1 MSEKTSVLRTAVW
14 ERSRN
19 GESVSEIA
27 RALNTDER
35 IVTLIV
41 NTFERLESKRRS
53 GERPLPDMKDALR
66 AVQSGNDPKLFR
78 SEKLRIFRSY
88 LIALLGTKRG
98 LVRILNGV
106 TDSQARSACL
116 AAERSGVRRQETLPD
131 DVYRAMLESAFAA
144 FYRRIAGD
152 DVFDEEN
159 VPHVLEAWG
168 KTIEAFSGNAFSAFH
183 PHLDDASL
191 FFETALRIREGVK
204 RYRLCPFCRT
214 VHLTDAE
221 EKVLSDIRLEIK
233 KGQTVGIIGGT
244 GAGKSAMINL
254 MLRLYDA
261 DSGHV
266 RVFGHDVRDFTFRAL
281 RSTVHIVSQG
291 SRLFKGTVLDN
302 LTCGKT
308 DVPDEQIEA
317 ALRISQSAEFA
328 EKLPDRLQTPVE
340 EGGKN
345 FSGGQR
351 QRLCIAR
358 ALVGDPEI
366 IIFDDSSSA
375 LDYATDAKM
384 RRAIAT
390 ELSGKTIVL
399 VSQRVSTVRNADQI
413 VLMDDG
419 KICGIGTHEQLFR
432 DNELYREI
440 CHSQLSEKEAANA

>member
-1 MSEKTSVLRTAVW
+1 MSDKTSVLRTAVW

-35 IVTLIV
+35 IVMLIV

-221 EKVLSDIRLEIK
+221 EK
-233 KGQTVGIIGGT
+233 
-244 GAGKSAMINL
+244 
-254 MLRLYDA
+254 A
-261 DSGHV
+261 DDTRFSSCP
-266 RVFGHDVRDFTFRAL
+266 FCQFR
-281 RSTVHIVSQG
+281 
-291 SRLFKGTVLDN
+291 
-302 LTCGKT
+302 
-308 DVPDEQIEA
+308 
-317 ALRISQSAEFA
+317 
-328 EKLPDRLQTPVE
+328 
-340 EGGKN
+340 
-345 FSGGQR
+345 
-351 QRLCIAR
+351 
-358 ALVGDPEI
+358 
-366 IIFDDSSSA
+366 
-375 LDYATDAKM
+375 Y
-384 RRAIAT
+384 
-390 ELSGKTIVL
+390 
-399 VSQRVSTVRNADQI
+399 
-413 VLMDDG
+413 
-419 KICGIGTHEQLFR
+419 
-432 DNELYREI
+432 
-440 CHSQLSEKEAANA
+440 LSENAFRPK

>member
-191 FFETALRIREGVK
+191 FFETALRIREGVVGGRQK
-204 RYRLCPFCRT
+204 RNI
-214 VHLTDAE
+214 
-221 EKVLSDIRLEIK
+221 S
-233 KGQTVGIIGGT
+233 
-244 GAGKSAMINL
+244 
-254 MLRLYDA
+254 
-261 DSGHV
+261 V
-266 RVFGHDVRDFTFRAL
+266 R
-281 RSTVHIVSQG
+281 
-291 SRLFKGTVLDN
+291 
-302 LTCGKT
+302 
-308 DVPDEQIEA
+308 
-317 ALRISQSAEFA
+317 RI
-328 EKLPDRLQTPVE
+328 
-340 EGGKN
+340 
-345 FSGGQR
+345 
-351 QRLCIAR
+351 
-358 ALVGDPEI
+358 
-366 IIFDDSSSA
+366 
-375 LDYATDAKM
+375 
-384 RRAIAT
+384 
-390 ELSGKTIVL
+390 
-399 VSQRVSTVRNADQI
+399 
-413 VLMDDG
+413 
-419 KICGIGTHEQLFR
+419 
-432 DNELYREI
+432 
-440 CHSQLSEKEAANA
+440 